1 MSDISLLDI
10 KRHHMTSQ
18 SEQIP
23 LSPAT
28 FHILLAIAAGSTHGY
43 AIMQEVERLSD
54 GRVKLAPGTLYAS
67 IKRLLREKLIVE
79 VDAPPD
85 ETDTRRRYYEL
96 TAQGRSLAQEEARR
110 LSLLVQIAQQ
120 RQLLGHA

>member
-1 MSDISLLDI
+1 
-10 KRHHMTSQ
+10 MTSQ

-28 FHILLAIAAGSTHGY
+28 FHILLAIAVSSTHGY

-67 IKRLLREKLIVE
+67 IKRLLREKLIIE
-79 VDAPPD
+79 VDAPLD

-110 LSLLVQIAQQ
+110 LSLLVQVAQQ